1 MKKVMTFLGAFL
13 VASILLASCGGGG
26 GDADNKKQSGTEAP
40 AENNSENSDNGSLED
55 NGTTSDDNGS
65 TSDDNGSTSDDNS
78 TSNTAG
84 DCEQFCLDY
93 EAFANDYVSIMKK
106 YKANP
111 TDPSI
116 LQDYS
121 EMATKAS
128 DMQSSAS
135 NCTADP
141 AVAARI
147 KKALEKIAKAAM

>member
-1 MKKVMTFLGAFL
+1 MKKVTTFLGAFL
-13 VASILLASCGGGG
+13 VASILLTSCGG
-26 GDADNKKQSGTEAP
+26 GDADNKKPSGTEAP
-40 AENNSENSDNGSLED
+40 AENNSENSDSGPSED
-55 NGTTSDDNGS
+55 TGT

-84 DCEQFCLDY
+84 DCEQFCSDY
-93 EAFANDYVSIMKK
+93 EAFANDYVSIMEK

-111 TDPSI
+111 ADPSI
-116 LQDYS
+116 LQEYS

-135 NCTADP
+135 KCTADP

-147 KKALEKIAKAAM
+147 TKVLEKIAKAAM